1 MKKITLNTL
10 LIALTL
16 ILFTSCKTT
25 KKGCGLTSDAQKM
38 EQITTAKATIL
49 AKV

>member
-16 ILFTSCKTT
+16 VVFASCKTT
-25 KKGCGLTSDAQKM
+25 KKGCGLTSDTQKM
-38 EQITTAKATIL
+38 EQTTTTKTTVL
-49 AKV
+49 AEV